1 MIKQQL
7 KYGLNNKK
15 FIIVIIIALVV
26 RVYSVINEI
35 LPYISFEGI
44 IANITNSIASIP
56 GPIDDPFNKYS
67 LWHDSLKSYILI
79 VPILCAIPFASSY
92 LEEIKSG
99 EISFIN
105 MRISSIN
112 YRISKLFSNAIIGG
126 LAVSIPS
133 LIYICIV
140 FLIFNGT
147 YETSYVAKHFGG
159 MYNYMF
165 REHFILYVIFHLF
178 IEFLIG
184 ATYAT
189 IALSIS
195 TKIKNNIAIMLSPFL
210 FYTTVSVLFSL
221 IGITYFAPERINQF
235 YMINNVSFV
244 EIFIGLLV
252 IFITFSIIF
261 LYSSKKEYVYEE
273 SIENN

>member
-7 KYGLNNKK
+7 KYGLKNKK
-15 FIIVIIIALVV
+15 FIIVMIIALIV
-26 RVYSVINEI
+26 RVYSVVNEI

-44 IANITNSIASIP
+44 IANITNSIASIS

-67 LWHDSLKSYILI
+67 LWNDSLKSYILI

-99 EISFIN
+99 EINFIN

-133 LIYICIV
+133 LIYICIT

-147 YETSYVAKHFGG
+147 YETSYIANHFGG

-165 REHFILYVIFHLF
+165 KEHFMLYVIFHLS

-189 IALSIS
+189 IALSTS

-221 IGITYFAPERINQF
+221 IGITYFSPERINQF

-244 EIFIGLLV
+244 EIFIGLLA
-252 IFITFSIIF
+252 IFIMSSITF
-261 LYSSKKEYVYEE
+261 LYLSKKESVYEE
-273 SIENN
+273 SNENN